1 MTRITFD
8 VPDEPRCQNAAAEP
22 SSAPWFPDLSPQ
34 ELVELAQR
42 KLDAGDDRQWAAALW
57 AATHKTFL
65 DLAKSAYIDSND
77 LIEIAEALDQKDEAR
92 VQYYTGKLING
103 FTLREHSRSGALE
116 DYWRGDVHQSAATF
130 VKDCYAAAP

>member
-8 VPDEPRCQNAAAEP
+8 VPDEPRRESAVGAAASVP
-22 SSAPWFPDLSPQ
+22 SFPDFSAQ

-42 KLDAGDDRQWAAALW
+42 KWDAGDDRQWVAALW

-103 FTLREHSRSGALE
+103 FTLHEHSRSGALE

>member
-8 VPDEPRCQNAAAEP
+8 VPDEPRRQNAAAETP
-22 SSAPWFPDLSPQ
+22 SVPSFPDCSPQ
-34 ELVELAQR
+34 ELVEMAQR
-42 KLDAGDDRQWAAALW
+42 ELDAGDDRKWAAALW
-57 AATHKTFL
+57 AATHKTL
-65 DLAKSAYIDSND
+65 LHLAKRASIDSD
-77 LIEIAEALDQKDEAR
+77 DPIEIAEALDHGDEAR

-130 VKDCYAAAP
+130 VRDCYAAAS